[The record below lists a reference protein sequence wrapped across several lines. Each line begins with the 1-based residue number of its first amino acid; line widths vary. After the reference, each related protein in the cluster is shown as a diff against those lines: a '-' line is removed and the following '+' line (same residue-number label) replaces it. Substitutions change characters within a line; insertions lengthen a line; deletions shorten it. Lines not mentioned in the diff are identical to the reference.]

1 MDYQKKAF
9 EVEISNG
16 GPRGYETAITLKL
29 PATWAEFHD
38 ALQKA
43 RIPDGRNCGIE
54 LTRSWWAGLSS
65 ELIGGA
71 QNLYEL
77 NLFAM
82 RLTMLTSVE
91 LLSMDGLLKME
102 QARGTKSIPIPRLI
116 NLTFNADCHILPD
129 VFNDESL
136 GAFLYENEM
145 LTKEAMCLLDTTEP
159 GSGYHGRLLE
169 VFGEE
174 HRQTIGGVFTSCGY
188 MESNGESFEEV
199 YRPGQMAYFDR
210 SGSPVVLEVTMG
222 RFDDPAYDS
231 DKSIFLNLP
240 AVGNAI
246 GQAIDKVGA
255 NSEKECGFQ
264 CVECLIPSL
273 REMINDAIADAGGLA
288 PAEKMATLLKQ
299 KQRIWNED
307 AIIKYKA
314 ILEASGCSGLQD
326 AIRLMEDLD
335 QYELR
340 PDVAQPW
347 GYVALCGTSEHA
359 MLWML
364 EQNPQ
369 IRKVALCL
377 DHDEAGI
384 EASGQHEDTLRERGI
399 AAAPLR
405 SQYKD
410 WNADLKA
417 LHGLPA
423 EPAEEHPQLLAADP
437 ICQRIGAAVSSG
449 VAKPEQ
455 AEQKLPILLQDYKN
469 HLHQGRFD
477 RAMDAME
484 LAAAMALSSALREFR
499 QMGKVVSPQQGAERL
514 RQSIQP
520 HHNRGSLKNRA
531 DEIAME
537 LQRILAQKASAGICG
552 RESKESLAYRWLE
565 LAASCAK
572 VPIRYEADQ
581 IKQRQKEEQAQRGA
595 GPVME

>member
-199 YRPGQMAYFDR
+199 YRPGQMAYF
-210 SGSPVVLEVTMG
+210 VLERRMPVDYHKELKKKMSASYE
-222 RFDDPAYDS
+222 RQVKQWMASDPAQ
-231 DKSIFLNLP
+231 L
-240 AVGNAI
+240 
-246 GQAIDKVGA
+246 
-255 NSEKECGFQ
+255 
-264 CVECLIPSL
+264 
-273 REMINDAIADAGGLA
+273 
-288 PAEKMATLLKQ
+288 
-299 KQRIWNED
+299 
-307 AIIKYKA
+307 
-314 ILEASGCSGLQD
+314 
-326 AIRLMEDLD
+326 
-335 QYELR
+335 
-340 PDVAQPW
+340 
-347 GYVALCGTSEHA
+347 
-359 MLWML
+359 
-364 EQNPQ
+364 
-369 IRKVALCL
+369 
-377 DHDEAGI
+377 
-384 EASGQHEDTLRERGI
+384 I
-399 AAAPLR
+399 AAAEDIAAIRFIHENLVDTISDEDASFLLTLDDPLGDV
-405 SQYKD
+405 SSKWVEENGSDMVHDDDIHHCIWSLWEECTDGQTQKEDGIYQLISNAENEMKEYAHKVKQLSAD
-410 WNADLKA
+410 KIYQHSAETAAKENLLCSIIHDSYDLDDADLAKI
-417 LHGLPA
+417 LQQE
-423 EPAEEHPQLLAADP
+423 EPLDTLYQFLLGGKTD
-437 ICQRIGAAVSSG
+437 
-449 VAKPEQ
+449 
-455 AEQKLPILLQDYKN
+455 
-469 HLHQGRFD
+469 
-477 RAMDAME
+477 
-484 LAAAMALSSALREFR
+484 LSSE
-499 QMGKVVSPQQGAERL
+499 S
-514 RQSIQP
+514 SI
-520 HHNRGSLKNRA
+520 SS
-531 DEIAME
+531 
-537 LQRILAQKASAGICG
+537 ILNEYNAQC
-552 RESKESLAYRWLE
+552 
-565 LAASCAK
+565 
-572 VPIRYEADQ
+572 Q
-581 IKQRQKEEQAQRGA
+581 EETATMDTG
-595 GPVME
+595 VTLC

>member
-174 HRQTIGGVFTSCGY
+174 H
-188 MESNGESFEEV
+188 
-199 YRPGQMAYFDR
+199 P
-210 SGSPVVLEVTMG
+210 
-222 RFDDPAYDS
+222 
-231 DKSIFLNLP
+231 
-240 AVGNAI
+240 VGNAI

-347 GYVALCGTSEHA
+347 GYAELVLREKYPDLPEALFQTGQSAEIGRELLEDRNGVITEYGLIRRLDGQPVQSLHEA
-359 MLWML
+359 P
-364 EQNPQ
+364 EQN
-369 IRKVALCL
+369 
-377 DHDEAGI
+377 G
-384 EASGQHEDTLRERGI
+384 
-399 AAAPLR
+399 
-405 SQYKD
+405 
-410 WNADLKA
+410 
-417 LHGLPA
+417 
-423 EPAEEHPQLLAADP
+423 
-437 ICQRIGAAVSSG
+437 
-449 VAKPEQ
+449 
-455 AEQKLPILLQDYKN
+455 
-469 HLHQGRFD
+469 
-477 RAMDAME
+477 ME
-484 LAAAMALSSALREFR
+484 M
-499 QMGKVVSPQQGAERL
+499 
-514 RQSIQP
+514 I
-520 HHNRGSLKNRA
+520 
-531 DEIAME
+531 
-537 LQRILAQKASAGICG
+537 
-552 RESKESLAYRWLE
+552 
-565 LAASCAK
+565 
-572 VPIRYEADQ
+572 
-581 IKQRQKEEQAQRGA
+581 
-595 GPVME
+595 

>member
-231 DKSIFLNLP
+231 DTRIVTIIF
-240 AVGNAI
+240 
-246 GQAIDKVGA
+246 
-255 NSEKECGFQ
+255 
-264 CVECLIPSL
+264 
-273 REMINDAIADAGGLA
+273 RMAG
-288 PAEKMATLLKQ
+288 
-299 KQRIWNED
+299 
-307 AIIKYKA
+307 
-314 ILEASGCSGLQD
+314 
-326 AIRLMEDLD
+326 
-335 QYELR
+335 
-340 PDVAQPW
+340 V
-347 GYVALCGTSEHA
+347 
-359 MLWML
+359 
-364 EQNPQ
+364 
-369 IRKVALCL
+369 
-377 DHDEAGI
+377 
-384 EASGQHEDTLRERGI
+384 
-399 AAAPLR
+399 
-405 SQYKD
+405 
-410 WNADLKA
+410 
-417 LHGLPA
+417 
-423 EPAEEHPQLLAADP
+423 
-437 ICQRIGAAVSSG
+437 
-449 VAKPEQ
+449 
-455 AEQKLPILLQDYKN
+455 
-469 HLHQGRFD
+469 
-477 RAMDAME
+477 
-484 LAAAMALSSALREFR
+484 
-499 QMGKVVSPQQGAERL
+499 
-514 RQSIQP
+514 
-520 HHNRGSLKNRA
+520 
-531 DEIAME
+531 
-537 LQRILAQKASAGICG
+537 
-552 RESKESLAYRWLE
+552 
-565 LAASCAK
+565 
-572 VPIRYEADQ
+572 
-581 IKQRQKEEQAQRGA
+581 
-595 GPVME
+595 

>member
-188 MESNGESFEEV
+188 MEPNGESFEEV

-231 DKSIFLNLP
+231 DKSTFLNLP

-246 GQAIDKVGA
+246 G
-255 NSEKECGFQ
+255 
-264 CVECLIPSL
+264 
-273 REMINDAIADAGGLA
+273 
-288 PAEKMATLLKQ
+288 
-299 KQRIWNED
+299 
-307 AIIKYKA
+307 
-314 ILEASGCSGLQD
+314 
-326 AIRLMEDLD
+326 
-335 QYELR
+335 
-340 PDVAQPW
+340 
-347 GYVALCGTSEHA
+347 
-359 MLWML
+359 
-364 EQNPQ
+364 
-369 IRKVALCL
+369 
-377 DHDEAGI
+377 
-384 EASGQHEDTLRERGI
+384 
-399 AAAPLR
+399 
-405 SQYKD
+405 
-410 WNADLKA
+410 
-417 LHGLPA
+417 
-423 EPAEEHPQLLAADP
+423 
-437 ICQRIGAAVSSG
+437 
-449 VAKPEQ
+449 
-455 AEQKLPILLQDYKN
+455 
-469 HLHQGRFD
+469 
-477 RAMDAME
+477 
-484 LAAAMALSSALREFR
+484 
-499 QMGKVVSPQQGAERL
+499 
-514 RQSIQP
+514 
-520 HHNRGSLKNRA
+520 
-531 DEIAME
+531 
-537 LQRILAQKASAGICG
+537 
-552 RESKESLAYRWLE
+552 
-565 LAASCAK
+565 
-572 VPIRYEADQ
+572 
-581 IKQRQKEEQAQRGA
+581 
-595 GPVME
+595 

>member
-288 PAEKMATLLKQ
+288 PAEK
-299 KQRIWNED
+299 WPP
-307 AIIKYKA
+307 
-314 ILEASGCSGLQD
+314 CSNRSSVFGM
-326 AIRLMEDLD
+326 R
-335 QYELR
+335 
-340 PDVAQPW
+340 
-347 GYVALCGTSEHA
+347 T
-359 MLWML
+359 
-364 EQNPQ
+364 
-369 IRKVALCL
+369 
-377 DHDEAGI
+377 
-384 EASGQHEDTLRERGI
+384 
-399 AAAPLR
+399 PL
-405 SQYKD
+405 
-410 WNADLKA
+410 
-417 LHGLPA
+417 
-423 EPAEEHPQLLAADP
+423 
-437 ICQRIGAAVSSG
+437 
-449 VAKPEQ
+449 
-455 AEQKLPILLQDYKN
+455 
-469 HLHQGRFD
+469 
-477 RAMDAME
+477 
-484 LAAAMALSSALREFR
+484 
-499 QMGKVVSPQQGAERL
+499 
-514 RQSIQP
+514 
-520 HHNRGSLKNRA
+520 
-531 DEIAME
+531 
-537 LQRILAQKASAGICG
+537 
-552 RESKESLAYRWLE
+552 
-565 LAASCAK
+565 
-572 VPIRYEADQ
+572 
-581 IKQRQKEEQAQRGA
+581 
-595 GPVME
+595 

>member
-347 GYVALCGTSEHA
+347 GYAELVLREKYPDLPEALFQTGQSAEIGRELLEDRNGVITEYGLIRRLDGQPVQSLHEA
-359 MLWML
+359 P
-364 EQNPQ
+364 EQNGME
-369 IRKVALCL
+369 IKDRLS
-377 DHDEAGI
+377 EA
-384 EASGQHEDTLRERGI
+384 
-399 AAAPLR
+399 
-405 SQYKD
+405 
-410 WNADLKA
+410 
-417 LHGLPA
+417 
-423 EPAEEHPQLLAADP
+423 
-437 ICQRIGAAVSSG
+437 
-449 VAKPEQ
+449 
-455 AEQKLPILLQDYKN
+455 
-469 HLHQGRFD
+469 
-477 RAMDAME
+477 
-484 LAAAMALSSALREFR
+484 
-499 QMGKVVSPQQGAERL
+499 
-514 RQSIQP
+514 
-520 HHNRGSLKNRA
+520 NRN
-531 DEIAME
+531 
-537 LQRILAQKASAGICG
+537 
-552 RESKESLAYRWLE
+552 W
-565 LAASCAK
+565 
-572 VPIRYEADQ
+572 
-581 IKQRQKEEQAQRGA
+581 QRGA
-595 GPVME
+595 YIPQDGTNRYFAVDTALICMDQFISQVRDAYKQLELLGPEHCESGSYEKLDYEGRVLVLAPDTLKESYWNQRSQLWLAHDGFGCTPGAIGRSIRCTCLGDGEETRWNRTDFIGVLKEECLPQWAAEALSKLTEGKEQSHTQGGMTMQ

>member
-65 ELIGGA
+65 DLIGGV

-188 MESNGESFEEV
+188 MEPNGESFEEV

-231 DKSIFLNLP
+231 DKSTFLNLP

-255 NSEKECGFQ
+255 SSEKECGFQ

-347 GYVALCGTSEHA
+347 GYAELVLREKYPDLPEALFQTGQSAEIGRELLEDRNGVITEYGLIRRLDGQPVQSLHEA
-359 MLWML
+359 P
-364 EQNPQ
+364 EQN
-369 IRKVALCL
+369 
-377 DHDEAGI
+377 G
-384 EASGQHEDTLRERGI
+384 
-399 AAAPLR
+399 
-405 SQYKD
+405 
-410 WNADLKA
+410 
-417 LHGLPA
+417 
-423 EPAEEHPQLLAADP
+423 
-437 ICQRIGAAVSSG
+437 
-449 VAKPEQ
+449 
-455 AEQKLPILLQDYKN
+455 
-469 HLHQGRFD
+469 
-477 RAMDAME
+477 ME
-484 LAAAMALSSALREFR
+484 M
-499 QMGKVVSPQQGAERL
+499 
-514 RQSIQP
+514 I
-520 HHNRGSLKNRA
+520 
-531 DEIAME
+531 
-537 LQRILAQKASAGICG
+537 
-552 RESKESLAYRWLE
+552 
-565 LAASCAK
+565 
-572 VPIRYEADQ
+572 
-581 IKQRQKEEQAQRGA
+581 
-595 GPVME
+595 

>member
-231 DKSIFLNLP
+231 DKIELQDNLVFLSALKLLE
-240 AVGNAI
+240 
-246 GQAIDKVGA
+246 QLT
-255 NSEKECGFQ
+255 EK
-264 CVECLIPSL
+264 
-273 REMINDAIADAGGLA
+273 GLLTVDE
-288 PAEKMATLLKQ
+288 AEKSRIELERKLRPTLLF
-299 KQRIWNED
+299 
-307 AIIKYKA
+307 A
-314 ILEASGCSGLQD
+314 
-326 AIRLMEDLD
+326 
-335 QYELR
+335 
-340 PDVAQPW
+340 
-347 GYVALCGTSEHA
+347 
-359 MLWML
+359 
-364 EQNPQ
+364 
-369 IRKVALCL
+369 
-377 DHDEAGI
+377 
-384 EASGQHEDTLRERGI
+384 
-399 AAAPLR
+399 
-405 SQYKD
+405 
-410 WNADLKA
+410 
-417 LHGLPA
+417 
-423 EPAEEHPQLLAADP
+423 
-437 ICQRIGAAVSSG
+437 
-449 VAKPEQ
+449 
-455 AEQKLPILLQDYKN
+455 
-469 HLHQGRFD
+469 
-477 RAMDAME
+477 
-484 LAAAMALSSALREFR
+484 
-499 QMGKVVSPQQGAERL
+499 
-514 RQSIQP
+514 
-520 HHNRGSLKNRA
+520 
-531 DEIAME
+531 
-537 LQRILAQKASAGICG
+537 
-552 RESKESLAYRWLE
+552 
-565 LAASCAK
+565 
-572 VPIRYEADQ
+572 
-581 IKQRQKEEQAQRGA
+581 
-595 GPVME
+595 